1 MVLPFAALETLA
13 VGICFLIFSRHVLD
27 QERIVVD
34 GSQVRSVRPNWSKR
48 VRSFADFSPDPTKLV
63 SWFSRDEG
71 GKPTQEIHP
80 EIRMQNLADVPPHF
94 RGSVVKDM
102 NKKRLRQ
109 MFNDIE
115 AA

>member
-1 MVLPFAALETLA
+1 M
-13 VGICFLIFSRHVLD
+13 
-27 QERIVVD
+27 
-34 GSQVRSVRPNWSKR
+34 RSVRPNWSKR